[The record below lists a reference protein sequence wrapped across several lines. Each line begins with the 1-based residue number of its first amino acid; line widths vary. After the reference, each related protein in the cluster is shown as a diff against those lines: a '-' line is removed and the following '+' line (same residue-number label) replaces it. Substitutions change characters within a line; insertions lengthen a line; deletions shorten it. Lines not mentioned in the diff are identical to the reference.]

1 MLADFLY
8 WAFERGVLGKGTSQ
22 VAAAIVQARLSRT
35 EPEPGQGGDHARRVA
50 IVKELMRKWDLR
62 EVPLLLLDFG
72 MFREKFGGKGLLEV
86 VIGMEREAVRVRL
99 PKVSSVSTGYRAS
112 RGGPRF
118 DFDLVAYGF
127 LDSDFSEENLV
138 IWAVDAAV
146 EKNLGARAVEHFENR
161 CRLLALEKGL
171 PHDRLRKWMIINET
185 SDPAA
190 VDLASRYGIH
200 LSHPTQ
206 LRLFL
211 NLFGLEELE
220 REPEPARSPGPEA
233 TRAGRTLEYE
243 LVLPIKADS
252 EVVAARV
259 AEEVAT
265 FASVN
270 ADTVD
275 RIKMAI
281 IEACINAFEH
291 SASESGKVR
300 LRYLLSPDK
309 IELFV
314 QDDGKG
320 FRAGKTPEESKKNR
334 GWGLKLIRELVD
346 DVEIITGPD
355 GTVVHM
361 MMHLGGDPADPG
373 TVKQGEGESASPGER

>member
-1 MLADFLY
+1 
-8 WAFERGVLGKGTSQ
+8 
-22 VAAAIVQARLSRT
+22 
-35 EPEPGQGGDHARRVA
+35 
-50 IVKELMRKWDLR
+50 
-62 EVPLLLLDFG
+62 
-72 MFREKFGGKGLLEV
+72 
-86 VIGMEREAVRVRL
+86 
-99 PKVSSVSTGYRAS
+99 
-112 RGGPRF
+112 
-118 DFDLVAYGF
+118 
-127 LDSDFSEENLV
+127 
-138 IWAVDAAV
+138 
-146 EKNLGARAVEHFENR
+146 
-161 CRLLALEKGL
+161 
-171 PHDRLRKWMIINET
+171 MIINET
-185 SDPAA
+185 TDPAA

-200 LSHPTQ
+200 LSHPAQ

-220 REPEPARSPGPEA
+220 REPEPVRTAGAEA
-233 TRAGRTLEYE
+233 PHAGKTVEYE

-259 AEEVAT
+259 AEEVAA
-265 FASVN
+265 FAAVDG
-270 ADTVD
+270 DTVD

-291 SASESGKVR
+291 SAAESGKVR

-320 FRAGKTPEESKKNR
+320 FLPGKTPEESKKNR

-355 GTVVHM
+355 GTIVHM
-361 MMHLGGDPADPG
+361 VTHLRGDPANPG
-373 TVKQGEGESASPGER
+373 TVHEVEGGSASPGEG

>member
-1 MLADFLY
+1 
-8 WAFERGVLGKGTSQ
+8 
-22 VAAAIVQARLSRT
+22 
-35 EPEPGQGGDHARRVA
+35 
-50 IVKELMRKWDLR
+50 
-62 EVPLLLLDFG
+62 
-72 MFREKFGGKGLLEV
+72 
-86 VIGMEREAVRVRL
+86 
-99 PKVSSVSTGYRAS
+99 
-112 RGGPRF
+112 
-118 DFDLVAYGF
+118 
-127 LDSDFSEENLV
+127 
-138 IWAVDAAV
+138 
-146 EKNLGARAVEHFENR
+146 
-161 CRLLALEKGL
+161 
-171 PHDRLRKWMIINET
+171 MIINET
-185 SDPAA
+185 ADPDA

-211 NLFGLEELE
+211 NLFGLEEPE
-220 REPEPARSPGPEA
+220 REPESAPLPGAEA
-233 TRAGRTLEYE
+233 PRAGKTLEYE

-259 AEEVAT
+259 AEEVAA
-265 FASVN
+265 FASVD

-320 FRAGKTPEESKKNR
+320 FRTGKTPEESKKNR

-361 MMHLGGDPADPG
+361 MMRLGGDPANPG
-373 TVKQGEGESASPGER
+373 TVQQEEGGIASPGER